1 MIQQFPCS
9 VSHKSIGDKVNSI
22 FCHLCK
28 LWVHIKCNNLSYVDY
43 QYLSLVLS

>member
-9 VSHKSIGDKVNSI
+9 VSHKFIGDKVNSI